1 MPIPPKLLTWYDQ
14 NARVLPWR
22 SFPSPYRVWLSEIML
37 QQTRVDTVLPY
48 FERFIARFPD
58 IQSLAKA
65 EQAEVFRLWE
75 GLGYYSRARNLHKAA
90 KVLMTEH
97 DGEFPLSLNE
107 LESLPGVGKYTA
119 AAIASIA
126 FNQPV
131 AAVDGNIKRIYARL
145 LNYHGIYGS
154 PTFEKTI
161 AQFAQVVLPS
171 DRPGDF
177 TQALMDLGSAICT
190 PRLPSCL
197 TCPLQS
203 DCLAT
208 QNGTQAELP
217 VKAKKAPIPHYDVC
231 VAIIEENGKI
241 LLKKRPEKGLLAGLW
256 EYPGGKVECG
266 DRSFEDS
273 LQREIK
279 EKSGLIVQLDKKL
292 GLFKHAYT
300 HFKISV
306 HAWQANIIKYTE
318 NQLPPEFSWIS
329 VKDLPTCPMGKV
341 ARRISNQ
348 INSELT
354 QAKNQ

>member
-1 MPIPPKLLTWYDQ
+1 MPIPQKLLTWYDQ
-14 NARVLPWR
+14 NARQLPWR
-22 SFPSPYRVWLSEIML
+22 SFPAPYRVWVSEIML

-58 IQSLAKA
+58 IQSLAEA

-75 GLGYYSRARNLHKAA
+75 GLGYYSRARNLHNAA
-90 KVLMTEH
+90 KVLVNEH
-97 DGEFPLSLNE
+97 QGEFPASIKE
-107 LESLPGVGKYTA
+107 LESLPGVGRYTA

-126 FNQPV
+126 FNLPV

-154 PTFEKTI
+154 PVFEKTI
-161 AQFAQVVLPS
+161 ADFAQELLPS

-177 TQALMDLGSAICT
+177 TQALMDLGSAVCV
-190 PRLPSCL
+190 PRQPNCPE
-197 TCPLQS
+197 CPLQS

-208 QNGTQAELP
+208 QNGTQNELP
-217 VKAKKAPIPHYDVC
+217 LKAKKAPIPHYDVC

-256 EYPGGKVECG
+256 EYPGGKVESS
-266 DRSFEDS
+266 DES
-273 LQREIK
+273 LEAALKREIE
-279 EKSGLIVQLDKKL
+279 EKTGLVIRLEGKM
-292 GLFKHAYT
+292 GTYKHAYT

-306 HAWQANIIKYTE
+306 HAWQTTIIKSAE
-318 NQLPPEFSWIS
+318 SQLPPEFSWIS
-329 VKDLPTCPMGKV
+329 IKDLATCPMGKV
-341 ARRISNQ
+341 ARRISSQ
-348 INSELT
+348 INSELI

>member
-1 MPIPPKLLTWYDQ
+1 MPIPQKLLTWYDQ

-22 SFPSPYRVWLSEIML
+22 SFPSPYRVWISEIML

-58 IQSLAKA
+58 IQSLAEA

-90 KVLMTEH
+90 KVLLIEH
-97 DGEFPLSLNE
+97 NGEFPSTFKE
-107 LESLPGVGKYTA
+107 LESLPGVGRYTA

-154 PTFEKTI
+154 PVFGKTI
-161 AQFAQVVLPS
+161 AEFAQEILPP

-190 PRLPSCL
+190 PRQPNCPE
-197 TCPLQS
+197 CPLHS
-203 DCLAT
+203 DCLAA
-208 QNGTQAELP
+208 QIGTQDELP

-231 VAIIEENGKI
+231 VAVIEENGKI

-256 EYPGGKVECG
+256 EYPGGKVESS
-266 DRSFEDS
+266 DES
-273 LQREIK
+273 LEAALKREIE
-279 EKSGLIVQLDKKL
+279 EKTGLTIRLEGKM
-292 GLFKHAYT
+292 GTYKHAYT
-300 HFKISV
+300 HFKINV
-306 HAWQANIIKYTE
+306 HAWQATIIKSAE
-318 NQLPPEFSWIS
+318 IQLPPEFSWIS
-329 VKDLPTCPMGKV
+329 IKDLAACPMGKV

-348 INSELT
+348 IYLELI